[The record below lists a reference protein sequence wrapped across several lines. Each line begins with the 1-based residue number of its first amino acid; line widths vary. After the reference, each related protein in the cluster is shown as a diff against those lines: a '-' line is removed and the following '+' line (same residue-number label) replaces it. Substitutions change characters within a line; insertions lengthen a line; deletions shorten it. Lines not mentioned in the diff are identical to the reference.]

1 MIRLCLAFALYS
13 AVMPAFA
20 HPAEVQRTV
29 LIRGDSSTPD
39 HESVVARVD
48 IASGATIGRHTH
60 FGDEIGYV
68 QDGDLEMYV
77 DGEAVRKL
85 KTGDAFI
92 IPEGKVHSAR
102 NIGNETAHVIVTYVI
117 AKGKP
122 MAVPVK

>member
-1 MIRLCLAFALYS
+1 MIRLGLAFALYS
-13 AVMPAFA
+13 VVVPAFA
-20 HPAEVQRTV
+20 QPAEVQRTV

-68 QDGDLEMYV
+68 LDGDLEMYV

-102 NIGNETAHVIVTYVI
+102 NIGNGTAHVIVTYVI